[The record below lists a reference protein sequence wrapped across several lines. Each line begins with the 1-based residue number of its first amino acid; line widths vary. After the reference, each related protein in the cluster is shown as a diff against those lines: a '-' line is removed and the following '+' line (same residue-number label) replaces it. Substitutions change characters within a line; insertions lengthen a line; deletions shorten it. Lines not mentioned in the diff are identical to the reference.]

1 MIIESLIPSKI
12 IISFC
17 FRVAIT
23 SMEEVEKIVQP
34 SYTFCPR
41 WKNKEL
47 EKTKK
52 PEEFITSTNL

>member
-1 MIIESLIPSKI
+1 
-12 IISFC
+12 
-17 FRVAIT
+17 
-23 SMEEVEKIVQP
+23 MEEVEKIVQP